1 MAKFRYR
8 MQSILEIKKKL
19 EEQAKNEFAAARAAL
34 NEEEDKL
41 EQLKKRKEAYEDE
54 GRALRENTL
63 NIMDII
69 ENKEAL
75 LRMDEFIADQQL
87 NVKRAQDRM
96 EEARLALQTA
106 MQESKTQEKL
116 REKAF
121 EQFVKEENARE
132 SKEIDELVSYTYGR
146 QESIGESILSS
157 EVGDVMTPEEAK
169 AEKQRLKEEKK
180 QLKKEQKDQKKAA
193 RARAKEIASQEA
205 DLADEEETGS
215 GSVFLVTFIIVLI
228 WIAILCL
235 VVKLDLG
242 GFGSN
247 VLTPVLK
254 DVPVVNLILPK
265 NSDTEVPADDS
276 QSYGGYSSL
285 QEAVDYIKELELE
298 LERAKSANTENT
310 DRRFPS

>member
-96 EEARLALQTA
+96 EGARLALQTA

-121 EQFVKEENARE
+121 EQFVKEENAKE

-146 QESIGESILSS
+146 
-157 EVGDVMTPEEAK
+157 K
-169 AEKQRLKEEKK
+169 A
-180 QLKKEQKDQKKAA
+180 
-193 RARAKEIASQEA
+193 
-205 DLADEEETGS
+205 
-215 GSVFLVTFIIVLI
+215 
-228 WIAILCL
+228 
-235 VVKLDLG
+235 
-242 GFGSN
+242 
-247 VLTPVLK
+247 
-254 DVPVVNLILPK
+254 
-265 NSDTEVPADDS
+265 
-276 QSYGGYSSL
+276 
-285 QEAVDYIKELELE
+285 
-298 LERAKSANTENT
+298 
-310 DRRFPS
+310 

>member
-1 MAKFRYR
+1 MAKFKYR
-8 MQSILEIKKKL
+8 MQSILEVKKKL

-54 GRALRENTL
+54 GRALREDTL

-87 NVKRAQDRM
+87 NVKRAEERI

-121 EQFVKEENARE
+121 EQFMKDENARE

-146 QESIGESILSS
+146 
-157 EVGDVMTPEEAK
+157 K
-169 AEKQRLKEEKK
+169 A
-180 QLKKEQKDQKKAA
+180 
-193 RARAKEIASQEA
+193 
-205 DLADEEETGS
+205 
-215 GSVFLVTFIIVLI
+215 
-228 WIAILCL
+228 
-235 VVKLDLG
+235 
-242 GFGSN
+242 
-247 VLTPVLK
+247 
-254 DVPVVNLILPK
+254 
-265 NSDTEVPADDS
+265 
-276 QSYGGYSSL
+276 
-285 QEAVDYIKELELE
+285 
-298 LERAKSANTENT
+298 
-310 DRRFPS
+310 

>member
-54 GRALRENTL
+54 GRTLRENTL

-121 EQFVKEENARE
+121 EQFVKEENAKE

-146 QESIGESILSS
+146 
-157 EVGDVMTPEEAK
+157 K
-169 AEKQRLKEEKK
+169 A
-180 QLKKEQKDQKKAA
+180 
-193 RARAKEIASQEA
+193 
-205 DLADEEETGS
+205 
-215 GSVFLVTFIIVLI
+215 
-228 WIAILCL
+228 
-235 VVKLDLG
+235 
-242 GFGSN
+242 
-247 VLTPVLK
+247 
-254 DVPVVNLILPK
+254 
-265 NSDTEVPADDS
+265 
-276 QSYGGYSSL
+276 
-285 QEAVDYIKELELE
+285 
-298 LERAKSANTENT
+298 
-310 DRRFPS
+310 

>member
-19 EEQAKNEFAAARAAL
+19 EEQAKNEFAAARAVL

-41 EQLKKRKEAYEDE
+41 EQLKKRKEDYEDE

-75 LRMDEFIADQQL
+75 LRMDEFIADQRL

-121 EQFVKEENARE
+121 EQFVKEENKRE

-146 QESIGESILSS
+146 
-157 EVGDVMTPEEAK
+157 K
-169 AEKQRLKEEKK
+169 A
-180 QLKKEQKDQKKAA
+180 
-193 RARAKEIASQEA
+193 
-205 DLADEEETGS
+205 
-215 GSVFLVTFIIVLI
+215 
-228 WIAILCL
+228 
-235 VVKLDLG
+235 
-242 GFGSN
+242 
-247 VLTPVLK
+247 
-254 DVPVVNLILPK
+254 
-265 NSDTEVPADDS
+265 
-276 QSYGGYSSL
+276 
-285 QEAVDYIKELELE
+285 
-298 LERAKSANTENT
+298 
-310 DRRFPS
+310 

>member
-146 QESIGESILSS
+146 
-157 EVGDVMTPEEAK
+157 K
-169 AEKQRLKEEKK
+169 A
-180 QLKKEQKDQKKAA
+180 
-193 RARAKEIASQEA
+193 
-205 DLADEEETGS
+205 
-215 GSVFLVTFIIVLI
+215 
-228 WIAILCL
+228 
-235 VVKLDLG
+235 
-242 GFGSN
+242 
-247 VLTPVLK
+247 
-254 DVPVVNLILPK
+254 
-265 NSDTEVPADDS
+265 
-276 QSYGGYSSL
+276 
-285 QEAVDYIKELELE
+285 
-298 LERAKSANTENT
+298 
-310 DRRFPS
+310 

>member
-19 EEQAKNEFAAARAAL
+19 EEQAKNEFAAARTAL

-96 EEARLALQTA
+96 EEVRLALQTA

-121 EQFVKEENARE
+121 EQFVKEENAKE

-146 QESIGESILSS
+146 
-157 EVGDVMTPEEAK
+157 K
-169 AEKQRLKEEKK
+169 A
-180 QLKKEQKDQKKAA
+180 
-193 RARAKEIASQEA
+193 
-205 DLADEEETGS
+205 
-215 GSVFLVTFIIVLI
+215 
-228 WIAILCL
+228 
-235 VVKLDLG
+235 
-242 GFGSN
+242 
-247 VLTPVLK
+247 
-254 DVPVVNLILPK
+254 
-265 NSDTEVPADDS
+265 
-276 QSYGGYSSL
+276 
-285 QEAVDYIKELELE
+285 
-298 LERAKSANTENT
+298 
-310 DRRFPS
+310 

>member
-75 LRMDEFIADQQL
+75 LRMDEFIADQRL

-121 EQFVKEENARE
+121 EQFVKEENTRE

-146 QESIGESILSS
+146 
-157 EVGDVMTPEEAK
+157 K
-169 AEKQRLKEEKK
+169 A
-180 QLKKEQKDQKKAA
+180 
-193 RARAKEIASQEA
+193 
-205 DLADEEETGS
+205 
-215 GSVFLVTFIIVLI
+215 
-228 WIAILCL
+228 
-235 VVKLDLG
+235 
-242 GFGSN
+242 
-247 VLTPVLK
+247 
-254 DVPVVNLILPK
+254 
-265 NSDTEVPADDS
+265 
-276 QSYGGYSSL
+276 
-285 QEAVDYIKELELE
+285 
-298 LERAKSANTENT
+298 
-310 DRRFPS
+310 

>member
-75 LRMDEFIADQQL
+75 LRMDEFIADQRL

-96 EEARLALQTA
+96 EGARLALQTA

-146 QESIGESILSS
+146 
-157 EVGDVMTPEEAK
+157 K
-169 AEKQRLKEEKK
+169 A
-180 QLKKEQKDQKKAA
+180 
-193 RARAKEIASQEA
+193 
-205 DLADEEETGS
+205 
-215 GSVFLVTFIIVLI
+215 
-228 WIAILCL
+228 
-235 VVKLDLG
+235 
-242 GFGSN
+242 
-247 VLTPVLK
+247 
-254 DVPVVNLILPK
+254 
-265 NSDTEVPADDS
+265 
-276 QSYGGYSSL
+276 
-285 QEAVDYIKELELE
+285 
-298 LERAKSANTENT
+298 
-310 DRRFPS
+310 

>member
-75 LRMDEFIADQQL
+75 FRMDEFIADQRL

-96 EEARLALQTA
+96 EEVRLALQTA

-146 QESIGESILSS
+146 
-157 EVGDVMTPEEAK
+157 K
-169 AEKQRLKEEKK
+169 A
-180 QLKKEQKDQKKAA
+180 
-193 RARAKEIASQEA
+193 
-205 DLADEEETGS
+205 
-215 GSVFLVTFIIVLI
+215 
-228 WIAILCL
+228 
-235 VVKLDLG
+235 
-242 GFGSN
+242 
-247 VLTPVLK
+247 
-254 DVPVVNLILPK
+254 
-265 NSDTEVPADDS
+265 
-276 QSYGGYSSL
+276 
-285 QEAVDYIKELELE
+285 
-298 LERAKSANTENT
+298 
-310 DRRFPS
+310 

>member
-54 GRALRENTL
+54 GRVLRENTL

-96 EEARLALQTA
+96 EEVRLALQTA

-146 QESIGESILSS
+146 
-157 EVGDVMTPEEAK
+157 K
-169 AEKQRLKEEKK
+169 A
-180 QLKKEQKDQKKAA
+180 
-193 RARAKEIASQEA
+193 
-205 DLADEEETGS
+205 
-215 GSVFLVTFIIVLI
+215 
-228 WIAILCL
+228 
-235 VVKLDLG
+235 
-242 GFGSN
+242 
-247 VLTPVLK
+247 
-254 DVPVVNLILPK
+254 
-265 NSDTEVPADDS
+265 
-276 QSYGGYSSL
+276 
-285 QEAVDYIKELELE
+285 
-298 LERAKSANTENT
+298 
-310 DRRFPS
+310 

>member
-19 EEQAKNEFAAARAAL
+19 EEQAKNGFAAARAAL

-75 LRMDEFIADQQL
+75 LRMDEFIADQRL

-121 EQFVKEENARE
+121 EQFVKEENKRE

-146 QESIGESILSS
+146 
-157 EVGDVMTPEEAK
+157 K
-169 AEKQRLKEEKK
+169 A
-180 QLKKEQKDQKKAA
+180 
-193 RARAKEIASQEA
+193 
-205 DLADEEETGS
+205 
-215 GSVFLVTFIIVLI
+215 
-228 WIAILCL
+228 
-235 VVKLDLG
+235 
-242 GFGSN
+242 
-247 VLTPVLK
+247 
-254 DVPVVNLILPK
+254 
-265 NSDTEVPADDS
+265 
-276 QSYGGYSSL
+276 
-285 QEAVDYIKELELE
+285 
-298 LERAKSANTENT
+298 
-310 DRRFPS
+310 

>member
-1 MAKFRYR
+1 MAKFSYR

-146 QESIGESILSS
+146 
-157 EVGDVMTPEEAK
+157 K
-169 AEKQRLKEEKK
+169 A
-180 QLKKEQKDQKKAA
+180 
-193 RARAKEIASQEA
+193 
-205 DLADEEETGS
+205 
-215 GSVFLVTFIIVLI
+215 
-228 WIAILCL
+228 
-235 VVKLDLG
+235 
-242 GFGSN
+242 
-247 VLTPVLK
+247 
-254 DVPVVNLILPK
+254 
-265 NSDTEVPADDS
+265 
-276 QSYGGYSSL
+276 
-285 QEAVDYIKELELE
+285 
-298 LERAKSANTENT
+298 
-310 DRRFPS
+310 

>member
-19 EEQAKNEFAAARAAL
+19 EEQAKNEFAAARAAW

-96 EEARLALQTA
+96 EEVRLALQTA

-121 EQFVKEENARE
+121 EQFVKEENAKE

-146 QESIGESILSS
+146 
-157 EVGDVMTPEEAK
+157 K
-169 AEKQRLKEEKK
+169 A
-180 QLKKEQKDQKKAA
+180 
-193 RARAKEIASQEA
+193 
-205 DLADEEETGS
+205 
-215 GSVFLVTFIIVLI
+215 
-228 WIAILCL
+228 
-235 VVKLDLG
+235 
-242 GFGSN
+242 
-247 VLTPVLK
+247 
-254 DVPVVNLILPK
+254 
-265 NSDTEVPADDS
+265 
-276 QSYGGYSSL
+276 
-285 QEAVDYIKELELE
+285 
-298 LERAKSANTENT
+298 
-310 DRRFPS
+310 

>member
-96 EEARLALQTA
+96 EGARLALQTA

-146 QESIGESILSS
+146 
-157 EVGDVMTPEEAK
+157 K
-169 AEKQRLKEEKK
+169 A
-180 QLKKEQKDQKKAA
+180 
-193 RARAKEIASQEA
+193 
-205 DLADEEETGS
+205 
-215 GSVFLVTFIIVLI
+215 
-228 WIAILCL
+228 
-235 VVKLDLG
+235 
-242 GFGSN
+242 
-247 VLTPVLK
+247 
-254 DVPVVNLILPK
+254 
-265 NSDTEVPADDS
+265 
-276 QSYGGYSSL
+276 
-285 QEAVDYIKELELE
+285 
-298 LERAKSANTENT
+298 
-310 DRRFPS
+310 

>member
-19 EEQAKNEFAAARAAL
+19 EEQAKNEFAAARATL

-96 EEARLALQTA
+96 EKARLALQSA

-146 QESIGESILSS
+146 
-157 EVGDVMTPEEAK
+157 K
-169 AEKQRLKEEKK
+169 A
-180 QLKKEQKDQKKAA
+180 
-193 RARAKEIASQEA
+193 
-205 DLADEEETGS
+205 
-215 GSVFLVTFIIVLI
+215 
-228 WIAILCL
+228 
-235 VVKLDLG
+235 
-242 GFGSN
+242 
-247 VLTPVLK
+247 
-254 DVPVVNLILPK
+254 
-265 NSDTEVPADDS
+265 
-276 QSYGGYSSL
+276 
-285 QEAVDYIKELELE
+285 
-298 LERAKSANTENT
+298 
-310 DRRFPS
+310 

>member
-19 EEQAKNEFAAARAAL
+19 EEQAKNEFAAARTAL

-96 EEARLALQTA
+96 EEARLALQNA

-121 EQFVKEENARE
+121 EQFVKEENKRE

-146 QESIGESILSS
+146 
-157 EVGDVMTPEEAK
+157 K
-169 AEKQRLKEEKK
+169 A
-180 QLKKEQKDQKKAA
+180 
-193 RARAKEIASQEA
+193 
-205 DLADEEETGS
+205 
-215 GSVFLVTFIIVLI
+215 
-228 WIAILCL
+228 
-235 VVKLDLG
+235 
-242 GFGSN
+242 
-247 VLTPVLK
+247 
-254 DVPVVNLILPK
+254 
-265 NSDTEVPADDS
+265 
-276 QSYGGYSSL
+276 
-285 QEAVDYIKELELE
+285 
-298 LERAKSANTENT
+298 
-310 DRRFPS
+310 

>member
-54 GRALRENTL
+54 GHALRENTL

-96 EEARLALQTA
+96 EKARLALQSA

-146 QESIGESILSS
+146 
-157 EVGDVMTPEEAK
+157 K
-169 AEKQRLKEEKK
+169 A
-180 QLKKEQKDQKKAA
+180 
-193 RARAKEIASQEA
+193 
-205 DLADEEETGS
+205 
-215 GSVFLVTFIIVLI
+215 
-228 WIAILCL
+228 
-235 VVKLDLG
+235 
-242 GFGSN
+242 
-247 VLTPVLK
+247 
-254 DVPVVNLILPK
+254 
-265 NSDTEVPADDS
+265 
-276 QSYGGYSSL
+276 
-285 QEAVDYIKELELE
+285 
-298 LERAKSANTENT
+298 
-310 DRRFPS
+310 

>member
-19 EEQAKNEFAAARAAL
+19 EEQAKNEFTAARAAL

-96 EEARLALQTA
+96 EKARLALQSA

-121 EQFVKEENARE
+121 EQFVKEENKRE

-146 QESIGESILSS
+146 
-157 EVGDVMTPEEAK
+157 K
-169 AEKQRLKEEKK
+169 A
-180 QLKKEQKDQKKAA
+180 
-193 RARAKEIASQEA
+193 
-205 DLADEEETGS
+205 
-215 GSVFLVTFIIVLI
+215 
-228 WIAILCL
+228 
-235 VVKLDLG
+235 
-242 GFGSN
+242 
-247 VLTPVLK
+247 
-254 DVPVVNLILPK
+254 
-265 NSDTEVPADDS
+265 
-276 QSYGGYSSL
+276 
-285 QEAVDYIKELELE
+285 
-298 LERAKSANTENT
+298 
-310 DRRFPS
+310 

>member
-1 MAKFRYR
+1 MAKFRNR

-96 EEARLALQTA
+96 EEVRLALQTA

-146 QESIGESILSS
+146 
-157 EVGDVMTPEEAK
+157 K
-169 AEKQRLKEEKK
+169 A
-180 QLKKEQKDQKKAA
+180 
-193 RARAKEIASQEA
+193 
-205 DLADEEETGS
+205 
-215 GSVFLVTFIIVLI
+215 
-228 WIAILCL
+228 
-235 VVKLDLG
+235 
-242 GFGSN
+242 
-247 VLTPVLK
+247 
-254 DVPVVNLILPK
+254 
-265 NSDTEVPADDS
+265 
-276 QSYGGYSSL
+276 
-285 QEAVDYIKELELE
+285 
-298 LERAKSANTENT
+298 
-310 DRRFPS
+310 

>member
-87 NVKRAQDRM
+87 KVKRAQDRM

-121 EQFVKEENARE
+121 NSERWRRPWPNPKESALIQATK
-132 SKEIDELVSYTYGR
+132 SPAS
-146 QESIGESILSS
+146 LS
-157 EVGDVMTPEEAK
+157 
-169 AEKQRLKEEKK
+169 L
-180 QLKKEQKDQKKAA
+180 
-193 RARAKEIASQEA
+193 
-205 DLADEEETGS
+205 
-215 GSVFLVTFIIVLI
+215 
-228 WIAILCL
+228 W
-235 VVKLDLG
+235 
-242 GFGSN
+242 
-247 VLTPVLK
+247 
-254 DVPVVNLILPK
+254 
-265 NSDTEVPADDS
+265 
-276 QSYGGYSSL
+276 
-285 QEAVDYIKELELE
+285 
-298 LERAKSANTENT
+298 
-310 DRRFPS
+310 RRTRRSC

>member
-121 EQFVKEENARE
+121 EQFVKEENAKE

-146 QESIGESILSS
+146 
-157 EVGDVMTPEEAK
+157 K
-169 AEKQRLKEEKK
+169 A
-180 QLKKEQKDQKKAA
+180 
-193 RARAKEIASQEA
+193 
-205 DLADEEETGS
+205 
-215 GSVFLVTFIIVLI
+215 
-228 WIAILCL
+228 
-235 VVKLDLG
+235 
-242 GFGSN
+242 
-247 VLTPVLK
+247 
-254 DVPVVNLILPK
+254 
-265 NSDTEVPADDS
+265 
-276 QSYGGYSSL
+276 
-285 QEAVDYIKELELE
+285 
-298 LERAKSANTENT
+298 
-310 DRRFPS
+310 

>member
-34 NEEEDKL
+34 KEEDKL

-96 EEARLALQTA
+96 EEVRLALQTA

-121 EQFVKEENARE
+121 EQFVKEENAKE

-146 QESIGESILSS
+146 
-157 EVGDVMTPEEAK
+157 K
-169 AEKQRLKEEKK
+169 A
-180 QLKKEQKDQKKAA
+180 
-193 RARAKEIASQEA
+193 
-205 DLADEEETGS
+205 
-215 GSVFLVTFIIVLI
+215 
-228 WIAILCL
+228 
-235 VVKLDLG
+235 
-242 GFGSN
+242 
-247 VLTPVLK
+247 
-254 DVPVVNLILPK
+254 
-265 NSDTEVPADDS
+265 
-276 QSYGGYSSL
+276 
-285 QEAVDYIKELELE
+285 
-298 LERAKSANTENT
+298 
-310 DRRFPS
+310 